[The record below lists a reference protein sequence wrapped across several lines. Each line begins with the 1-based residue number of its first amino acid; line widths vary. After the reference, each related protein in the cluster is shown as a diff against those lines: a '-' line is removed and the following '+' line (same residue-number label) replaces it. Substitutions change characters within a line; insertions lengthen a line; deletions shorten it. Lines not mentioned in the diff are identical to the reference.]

1 MSRFTINRSSPRE
14 TLIRRSWT
22 WLAGVVLQAVVML
35 LVVVPLLVWF
45 SFSWL
50 IALFVLFMLGVASFT
65 WVRDLV
71 RFQPLTIDHERRELR
86 RRGSRVAGLADLQ
99 EVWVRRERRGS
110 GRNRHYVYAV
120 SLLLASGAQLAVAES
135 RVYEEMLP
143 LAEELADPAGATIHL
158 GW

>member
-14 TLIRRSWT
+14 TLIGRSWT
-22 WLAGVVLQAVVML
+22 WLAGVALQAVVML
-35 LVVVPLLVWF
+35 LVVVPLLIWF

-71 RFQPLTIDHERRELR
+71 KFQPLTIDHDRRELR
-86 RRGSRVAGLADLQ
+86 RRGSRVAGLADVQ

-120 SLLLASGAQLAVAES
+120 SLLLADGAPLWVAEG

-143 LAEELADPAGATIHL
+143 LAEELADPAGVSIHL